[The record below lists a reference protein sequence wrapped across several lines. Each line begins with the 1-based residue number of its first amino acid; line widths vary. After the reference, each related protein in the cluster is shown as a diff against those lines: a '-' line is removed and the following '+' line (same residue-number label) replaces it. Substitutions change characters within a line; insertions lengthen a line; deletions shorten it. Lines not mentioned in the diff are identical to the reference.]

1 MAWLARFSDWTLPL
15 NGFKQFPCMLR
26 LEHGFGVMKK
36 RNSQFNPKRKIR
48 KLEECDFASLAE
60 LAAQAQYGG
69 NPEHKKIQVISN

>member
-1 MAWLARFSDWTLPL
+1 
-15 NGFKQFPCMLR
+15 
-26 LEHGFGVMKK
+26 MKK